1 MPVEIRRKDVKTLS
15 GAGRTQLVDVHRA
28 SEYNKEQLPHAVN
41 VVQKNAQLR
50 SSVA

>member
-28 SEYNKEQLPHAVN
+28 SEYNKEQTA
-41 VVQKNAQLR
+41 AR
-50 SSVA
+50 SQRRAEKRSTPE